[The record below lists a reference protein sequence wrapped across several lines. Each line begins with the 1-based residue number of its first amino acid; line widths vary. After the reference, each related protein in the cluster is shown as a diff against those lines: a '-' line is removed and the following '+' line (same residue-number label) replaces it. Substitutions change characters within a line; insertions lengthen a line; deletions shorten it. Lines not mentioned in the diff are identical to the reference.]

1 MGELTREQ
9 IENYRKLLYHKM
21 GGEFPGITSL
31 CDMALRALS
40 APAPQQDSATDDKN
54 YERDAMTICETMF
67 ENSIADGLREKMEVI
82 HD

>member
-1 MGELTREQ
+1 MAELTREQ

-40 APAPQQDSATDDKN
+40 APAPQQPNAVLSKKGTHH
-54 YERDAMTICETMF
+54 
-67 ENSIADGLREKMEVI
+67 G
-82 HD
+82 